1 MRTRQ
6 EYQRSVF
13 TTCGRAYISV
23 KQVSLVSFEHDFD
36 EHMLH
41 AVTETNVLLSICF
54 DAFVFH
60 GFSPSHLTDT

>member
-6 EYQRSVF
+6 EYQRSIF
-13 TTCGRAYISV
+13 TTCISV
-23 KQVSLVSFEHDFD
+23 KQVSLELFEHDFD